1 MIPKFDLLP
10 RQCGVDLPRT
20 WAFGSFSG
28 SLYTASIEVRETG
41 KGGGILKGCRPCR
54 RPLTEE
60 TAKLGADGRNSGL
73 VTDDKFR
80 GYSNPRK
87 K

>member
-41 KGGGILKGCRPCR
+41 KGGGIFVGDLGVTPKG
-54 RPLTEE
+54 
-60 TAKLGADGRNSGL
+60 SL
-73 VTDDKFR
+73 VRESDPKYPKMAIQVKDL
-80 GYSNPRK
+80 
-87 K
+87 